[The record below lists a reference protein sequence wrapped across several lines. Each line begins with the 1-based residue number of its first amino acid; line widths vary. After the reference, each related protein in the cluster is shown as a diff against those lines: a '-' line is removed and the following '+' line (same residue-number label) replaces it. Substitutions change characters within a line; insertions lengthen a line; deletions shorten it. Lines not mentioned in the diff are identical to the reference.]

1 MPLHQIGKMLSGKT
15 CLVIIAFLV
24 ILSEG
29 EAGPV
34 QLDRAG
40 TCCPASD
47 PCGKEITSGACKLC
61 SPKCWDRAADTL
73 QPESAELDRAADNLQ
88 PESAELDRI
97 GSCCPDSDPC
107 GRKHSTFMTMG
118 NCKLCNWNI
127 DCRTYGQTK
136 GDNLESESAELDRA
150 GRCCPAS
157 DPCGRKPSSMS
168 CKRCNCLR
176 LFGRSAQLDRADDN
190 LESESAELD
199 RFGSCCPDSDP
210 CGKKM
215 TSGACYL
222 CNCPGKYG
230 TPFGQTKG

>member
-1 MPLHQIGKMLSGKT
+1 MPLHRIGKMLSGKA

-73 QPESAELDRAADNLQ
+73 QPESAELDR
-88 PESAELDRI
+88 I
-97 GSCCPDSDPC
+97 GACCPDSDPC
-107 GRKHSTFMTMG
+107 GKKSSTFYTMG
-118 NCKLCNWNI
+118 NCKLCNCPGYGPI
-127 DCRTYGQTK
+127 LTPPYGQTK
-136 GDNLESESAELDRA
+136 GDNLQSESAELDRAGKCCPASDPCGKEITSGACKLCSPKCWARAADTLQPESAELDRA
-150 GRCCPAS
+150 GRCCPA
-157 DPCGRKPSSMS
+157 
-168 CKRCNCLR
+168 
-176 LFGRSAQLDRADDN
+176 
-190 LESESAELD
+190 
-199 RFGSCCPDSDP
+199 SDP